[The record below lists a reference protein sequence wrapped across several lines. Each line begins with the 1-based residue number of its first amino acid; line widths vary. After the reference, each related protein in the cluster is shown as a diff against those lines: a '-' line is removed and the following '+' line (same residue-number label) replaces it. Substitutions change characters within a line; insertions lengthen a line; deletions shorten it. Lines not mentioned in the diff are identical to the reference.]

1 MFQIANLI
9 NFLMRGLALF
19 GKFILFF
26 FMAKYMSPSELGV
39 YSIFV
44 SFVIFSVYVVGLDF
58 YTYST
63 RELVVLDKS
72 HWGSAIKSQLFL
84 LGFTYFLG
92 LPFLLYL
99 STFFISKEWLIFLC
113 ILIILEH
120 LNQEIMRLLIADDK
134 AFLANNLFFVRNG
147 LWCYIVIFLMSFSLI
162 GHTIENV
169 FIAWLCVGIFVLGV
183 GSYNVFKTI
192 EFKNSP
198 ILYDWIKKGI
208 KTSFIF
214 LLITILARVVMTLD
228 KLWLQYLEGVDKVA
242 VYALFFGVT
251 SVLLAILEASCF
263 SFLYPKMIK
272 HKENKSLFLNIV
284 YQMLYGSVIIIILLS
299 VFLAVLLPYFLSWI
313 GKPLYIEYKS
323 IFYVLL
329 LAHIVYGLSMV
340 LHYVLYAF
348 REDWKILYSQL
359 LGFFIFIVTTWLFV
373 FYNVEMAVAY
383 GLLFSFVAILAIKL
397 YYVLRLFR

>member
-1 MFQIANLI
+1 M
-9 NFLMRGLALF
+9 
-19 GKFILFF
+19 FF
-26 FMAKYMSPSELGV
+26 FLAKYMSPSELGT

-44 SFVIFSVYVVGLDF
+44 SFVIFSVYIVGLDF

-72 HWGSAIKSQLFL
+72 YWGNAIKSQMFL
-84 LGFTYFLG
+84 LGFTYLLG
-92 LPFLLYL
+92 LPFLLYF

-113 ILIILEH
+113 FLIVLEH

-147 LWCYIVIFLMSFSLI
+147 LWCYLVIFLMAFSFIERTL
-162 GHTIENV
+162 ENV
-169 FIAWLCVGIFVLGV
+169 FIAWMCTGIVVLGI
-183 GSYNVFKTI
+183 GAYNVFKTI
-192 EFKNSP
+192 EFKNSQ

-214 LLITILARVVMTLD
+214 LLTTMLARVVMTLD

-242 VYALFFGVT
+242 VYALFFSIT

-272 HKENKSLFLNIV
+272 NRENKTLFLSSV
-284 YQMLYGSVIIIILLS
+284 YKMLYGSIMIIISLS
-299 VFLAVLLPYFLSWI
+299 IFLVVLLPYFLNWV
-313 GKPLYIEYKS
+313 GKSLYIEYEN

-329 LAHIVYGLSMV
+329 IAHIVYGLSMV

-359 LGFFIFIVTTWLFV
+359 FGFFAFIIATWLFI
-373 FYNVEMAVAY
+373 FYNIEMAVAY
-383 GLLFSFVAILAIKL
+383 GLLFSFIAMLVIKL
-397 YYVLRLFR
+397 YYVLKLLK